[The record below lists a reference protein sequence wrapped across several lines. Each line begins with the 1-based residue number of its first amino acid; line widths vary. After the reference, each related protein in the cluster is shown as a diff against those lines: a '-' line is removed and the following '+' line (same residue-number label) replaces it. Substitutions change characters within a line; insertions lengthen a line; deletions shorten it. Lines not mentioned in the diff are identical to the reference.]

1 MKKHNDKGA
10 RRTMKKIDGIG
21 KDLLEKMY
29 CQMEEIRQFELKSAE
44 LYQAGELP
52 GFLHPCVG
60 QEAAEVGVISAL
72 NQDDFIATTHRGHGH
87 IIAKGASLDRM
98 MAELFARKDGICR
111 GNGGSMHMMDR
122 SLGIIGANG
131 IVGQGTTLATG
142 AGLACQLNGKGQVSI
157 AFIGDGAQNEGFFH
171 ESMNMASI
179 WNLPVIFVVENNQYA
194 ESTPQTY
201 HMRPADV
208 AKRADG
214 YDVKSFICDGNDLFD
229 VYKKATK
236 AIDICRKGEGP
247 VLMELKTYRW
257 FGHYVGDPAVYRPDG
272 ELEMWKSPEKEAF
285 AKFRKKAIDSGVF
298 TEDELNAIR
307 DDVTKR
313 VEAAVAF
320 GRASDPLPQEFALQN
335 VYEEELI

>member
-1 MKKHNDKGA
+1 MKSKGMIS
-10 RRTMKKIDGIG
+10 RELLSEMYKK
-21 KDLLEKMY
+21 
-29 CQMEEIRQFELKSAE
+29 MEEIRQFELKSAE

-60 QEAAEVGVISAL
+60 QEAAEVGVITAL

-87 IIAKGASLDRM
+87 IIAKGASLKTM
-98 MAELFARKDGICR
+98 MAELFAKRDGICR

-142 AGLACQLNGKGQVSI
+142 AALACQISGNDKISVC
-157 AFIGDGAQNEGFFH
+157 FIGDGAQNEGFFH
-171 ESMNMASI
+171 ESLNMASI
-179 WNLPVIFVVENNQYA
+179 WNLPLIIVVENNQYA

-201 HMRPADV
+201 HMRPEHV

-214 YDVKSFICDGNDLFD
+214 YDVKALMGDGNDLFD
-229 VYKKATK
+229 VYEKAK
-236 AIDICRKGEGP
+236 EAVDICRRGEGP

-257 FGHYVGDPAVYRPDG
+257 FGHYVGDPAVYRPEG
-272 ELEMWKSPEKEAF
+272 ELEEWKSPEKEAF
-285 AKFRKKAIDSGVF
+285 AKFRKRVIEDGIF
-298 TEDELNAIR
+298 TEAELDKIR
-307 DDVTKR
+307 DEVTKE
-313 VEAAVAF
+313 VDEAVAF
-320 GRASDPLPQEFALQN
+320 GRQSEALPPEFALEN

>member
-1 MKKHNDKGA
+1 MKSREIISKE
-10 RRTMKKIDGIG
+10 
-21 KDLLEKMY
+21 LLSKMY
-29 CQMEEIRQFELKSAE
+29 RKMEEIRQFELKSAE

-72 NQDDFIATTHRGHGH
+72 DADDFIATTHRGHGH
-87 IIAKGASLDRM
+87 IIAKGASLKNM
-98 MAELFARKDGICR
+98 MAELFAKKDGICR

-142 AGLACQLNGKGQVSI
+142 AALACQMSGNDRI
-157 AFIGDGAQNEGFFH
+157 AVGFIGDGAQNEGFFH

-179 WNLPVIFVVENNQYA
+179 WNLPLILVVENNQYA

-201 HMRPADV
+201 HMRPEHIV
-208 AKRADG
+208 KRAEG
-214 YDVKSFICDGNDLFD
+214 YDVKALMGDGNDIFD
-229 VYKKATK
+229 VYEKAK
-236 AIDICRKGEGP
+236 EAVNICRRGEGP

-257 FGHYVGDPAVYRPDG
+257 FGHYVGDPAVYRPEG
-272 ELEMWKSPEKEAF
+272 ELEEWKSPDKEAI
-285 AKFRKKAIDSGVF
+285 ARFRKRVTEEKIF
-298 TEDELNAIR
+298 TEEELNIIR
-307 DDVTKR
+307 DDVTKE
-313 VEAAVAF
+313 VEEAVAF
-320 GRASDPLPQEFALQN
+320 GRQSEALPPEFALEN